1 MDEQGKVNQF
11 LRTLSQQL
19 PVLTER
25 FDVQTLGIFGS
36 YVRQEQHPE
45 SDLDVLVKFI
55 ETPSLLKFLALE
67 NYLRKVISSSPICA
81 ISNFSMMIKPLQGH
95 IERLLTEAKAEHDQE
110 A

>member
-1 MDEQGKVNQF
+1 MDEQGTVTQF
-11 LRTLSQQL
+11 LRTLSRQL

-25 FDVQTLGIFGS
+25 FSVQTLGIFGS

-67 NYLRKVISSSPICA
+67 NYLTDLLGVKVDLVMQDA
-81 ISNFSMMIKPLQGH
+81 LKPTIGQRILQ
-95 IERLLTEAKAEHDQE
+95 EVVTV
-110 A
+110 